1 MPQDIYTKAIIL
13 KRPNTTAPIDINST
27 NWVIVAISEHIEAYE
42 SLPGAGITVRVDKPT
57 DFRVI
62 ITALEIVESGFGVV
76 VIASIAQKESYAF
89 VKPSLHHSKSPSLRR
104 MLYGSISKSAFLA
117 EALFL

>member
-1 MPQDIYTKAIIL
+1 MPEYTLTGGRITI
-13 KRPNTTAPIDINST
+13 RIDESANLG
-27 NWVIVAISEHIEAYE
+27 VIVAGLEVIEA
-42 SLPGAGITVRVDKPT
+42 
-57 DFRVI
+57 
-62 ITALEIVESGFGVV
+62 GFCVV

>member
-1 MPQDIYTKAIIL
+1 MPIRVDAVH
-13 KRPNTTAPIDINST
+13 R
-27 NWVIVAISEHIEAYE
+27 VIVAVSEHIESGKAVTC
-42 SLPGAGITVRVDKPT
+42 AGIAICIDESVN
-57 DFRVI
+57 FRVI

-76 VIASIAQKESYAF
+76 IVATIAQKESYAF

>member
-1 MPQDIYTKAIIL
+1 MPIRVDAVY
-13 KRPNTTAPIDINST
+13 R
-27 NWVIVAISEHIEAYE
+27 VIVAVSEHIESGKAVTC
-42 SLPGAGITVRVDKPT
+42 AGIAIRVDESAN
-57 DFRVI
+57 FGVI
-62 ITALEIVESGFGVV
+62 VAGLEVIEAGFGI
-76 VIASIAQKESYAF
+76 VIVATIAQKESYAF